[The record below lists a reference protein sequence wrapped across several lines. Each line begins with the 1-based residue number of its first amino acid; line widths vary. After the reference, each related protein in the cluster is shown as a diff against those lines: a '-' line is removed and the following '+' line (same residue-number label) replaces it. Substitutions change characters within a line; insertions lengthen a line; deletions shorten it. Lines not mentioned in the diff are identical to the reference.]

1 MDNLTN
7 PFEVTAP
14 STKVSSK
21 YAFIS
26 TKQFI
31 EDMSELGWTI
41 SSTTNRSRNGLGKH
55 AMRFRHNNY
64 KCPSGDFVE
73 IVALNAHDGSSSFVL
88 QFGIFRLVCSNGL
101 VIGKVLVEPVRIR
114 HVGYTA
120 DKVNSAVNTLLSQLE
135 KVHAAIA
142 NLQTTTLTDEQ
153 FNDFLIAALLIRGMN
168 PSKVE
173 PISLETIRRKEDEG
187 LTAWNVLNRVQ
198 ENIMNGFKYIE
209 DLDYGSEEGVRVR
222 RARAIKGVKSQLD
235 LNTQLFDAVLQIAA

>member
-1 MDNLTN
+1 MNNNENKLICID
-7 PFEVTAP
+7 PFEAIAP
-14 STKVSSK
+14 SVNVSSK

-26 TKQFI
+26 TRQFI
-31 EDMSELGWTI
+31 DDMASLGWNL
-41 SSTTNRSRNGLGKH
+41 SSTKSRSRTGLGKH
-55 AMRFRHNNY
+55 AMRFRHENY

-120 DKVNSAVNTLLSQLE
+120 DKVSSAVNTLLSQLE
-135 KVHAAIA
+135 KVHTAIA
-142 NLQTTTLTDEQ
+142 KLQTTTLTEEQYENFKLAATMIRGLNPATTAIEQ
-153 FNDFLIAALLIRGMN
+153 FNTA
-168 PSKVE
+168 
-173 PISLETIRRKEDEG
+173 RREADKG
-187 LTAWNVLNRVQ
+187 YTAWAVLNRIQ
-198 ENIMNGFKYIE
+198 ESLVNGFGYVNEKNEI
-209 DLDYGSEEGVRVR
+209 R